1 MAIGSTTAR
10 REKGLFT
17 THHSN
22 WENMTASSPPHKFR
36 DGLLRGLRKGLQ
48 SFLWM
53 IKILVPVSFFT
64 ALLEWS
70 GWLNHIDFL
79 IQPLMGWLGLP
90 AKAALPLVIGMLT
103 NIYGGIAAMV
113 MLPFTKEQMT
123 LIAIFLLI
131 SHNLIQEGIIQG
143 KSGIHPLKAT
153 LFRIVAACITVILVG
168 QFLHTGAANPLA
180 ESVLTPSAQPF
191 LTMLQNWIVATVRL
205 AIKIFLIIIS
215 ILTVVEILNSY
226 GWIDRAVTLLAP
238 FLRTL
243 GLSDKVGILWLAGAF
258 FGLVYGAALIVEEAK
273 RGDLSKEELEGLH
286 LSIGIN
292 HAVIEDPAL
301 FLSLGLSAFWLWV
314 PRLVMAILAVRLLSL
329 WHLSRRHRS

>member
-1 MAIGSTTAR
+1 
-10 REKGLFT
+10 
-17 THHSN
+17 
-22 WENMTASSPPHKFR
+22 MTASSPPHKFR
-36 DGLLRGLRKGLQ
+36 DGLLRGLRQGLQ

-53 IKILVPVSFFT
+53 IKILVPISFFT

-70 GWLNHIDFL
+70 GWLNSIDFL

-103 NIYGGIAAMV
+103 NIYGGIAAMI

-168 QFLHTGAANPLA
+168 QFLDTGAANPLA

-191 LTMLQNWIVATVRL
+191 LNMLQNWIVATVRL

-215 ILTVVEILNSY
+215 ILTVVEILKSY

-329 WHLSRRHRS
+329 WHLSRRQRI

>member
-1 MAIGSTTAR
+1 
-10 REKGLFT
+10 
-17 THHSN
+17 
-22 WENMTASSPPHKFR
+22 
-36 DGLLRGLRKGLQ
+36 
-48 SFLWM
+48 
-53 IKILVPVSFFT
+53 
-64 ALLEWS
+64 
-70 GWLNHIDFL
+70 
-79 IQPLMGWLGLP
+79 
-90 AKAALPLVIGMLT
+90 
-103 NIYGGIAAMV
+103 
-113 MLPFTKEQMT
+113 
-123 LIAIFLLI
+123 
-131 SHNLIQEGIIQG
+131 
-143 KSGIHPLKAT
+143 
-153 LFRIVAACITVILVG
+153 
-168 QFLHTGAANPLA
+168 
-180 ESVLTPSAQPF
+180 
-191 LTMLQNWIVATVRL
+191 MLQNWIAATVRL

-215 ILTVVEILNSY
+215 ILTVVEILKSY

-238 FLRTL
+238 MLRTL

>member
-1 MAIGSTTAR
+1 VT
-10 REKGLFT
+10 
-17 THHSN
+17 
-22 WENMTASSPPHKFR
+22 
-36 DGLLRGLRKGLQ
+36 
-48 SFLWM
+48 
-53 IKILVPVSFFT
+53 
-64 ALLEWS
+64 
-70 GWLNHIDFL
+70 
-79 IQPLMGWLGLP
+79 
-90 AKAALPLVIGMLT
+90 
-103 NIYGGIAAMV
+103 
-113 MLPFTKEQMT
+113 
-123 LIAIFLLI
+123 
-131 SHNLIQEGIIQG
+131 
-143 KSGIHPLKAT
+143 
-153 LFRIVAACITVILVG
+153 ACITVILVG
-168 QFLHTGAANPLA
+168 QFLDTGAANPLA
-180 ESVLTPSAQPF
+180 ENVLTPSAQPF

-215 ILTVVEILNSY
+215 ILTVVEILKSY
-226 GWIDRAVTLLAP
+226 GWIDRAVTLLTP

-329 WHLSRRHRS
+329 WHLSRRRRS

>member
-1 MAIGSTTAR
+1 
-10 REKGLFT
+10 
-17 THHSN
+17 
-22 WENMTASSPPHKFR
+22 MTASSPPYKFR

-48 SFLWM
+48 SFFWM

-70 GWLNHIDFL
+70 GWLTSIDFL

-131 SHNLIQEGIIQG
+131 AHNLIQEGIIQG

-168 QFLHTGAANPLA
+168 QFLDTGDANPLA
-180 ESVLTPSAQPF
+180 ESALTPSAQPF

-215 ILTVVEILNSY
+215 ILTVVEILKSY
-226 GWIDRAVTLLAP
+226 GWIDRAVILLTP
-238 FLRTL
+238 LLRTL

>member
-1 MAIGSTTAR
+1 
-10 REKGLFT
+10 
-17 THHSN
+17 
-22 WENMTASSPPHKFR
+22 MTAFGPPHKFR

-48 SFLWM
+48 SFFWM

-70 GWLNHIDFL
+70 GWLTSIDFL

-153 LFRIVAACITVILVG
+153 LFRIVAACITVVLVG
-168 QFLHTGAANPLA
+168 QFLDTGAASPLA
-180 ESVLTPSAQPF
+180 DSGFTTVAPPF
-191 LTMLQNWIVATVRL
+191 LTMLQNWIVATIRL

-215 ILTVVEILNSY
+215 ILTVVEILKSY
-226 GWIDRAVTLLAP
+226 GWIDRAVILLTP

>member
-1 MAIGSTTAR
+1 
-10 REKGLFT
+10 
-17 THHSN
+17 
-22 WENMTASSPPHKFR
+22 
-36 DGLLRGLRKGLQ
+36 LLRGLRKGLQ
-48 SFLWM
+48 SFFWM
-53 IKILVPVSFFT
+53 IKILVPVSLFT

-70 GWLNHIDFL
+70 GWLTSIDFL

-113 MLPFTKEQMT
+113 MLPFSKEQMT

-168 QFLHTGAANPLA
+168 QFLDTGAANPLA

-191 LTMLQNWIVATVRL
+191 LAMLQNWIVATVRL

-215 ILTVVEILNSY
+215 ILTVVEILKSY

-314 PRLVMAILAVRLLSL
+314 PRLVMAIFAVRLLSL
-329 WHLSRRHRS
+329 WHLSRRQRS

>member
-1 MAIGSTTAR
+1 
-10 REKGLFT
+10 
-17 THHSN
+17 
-22 WENMTASSPPHKFR
+22 
-36 DGLLRGLRKGLQ
+36 
-48 SFLWM
+48 
-53 IKILVPVSFFT
+53 
-64 ALLEWS
+64 
-70 GWLNHIDFL
+70 
-79 IQPLMGWLGLP
+79 
-90 AKAALPLVIGMLT
+90 
-103 NIYGGIAAMV
+103 
-113 MLPFTKEQMT
+113 MT

-131 SHNLIQEGIIQG
+131 AHNLIQEGIIQG

-153 LFRIVAACITVILVG
+153 LFRIVAACITVVLVG
-168 QFLHTGAANPLA
+168 QFLDTGAANPLA
-180 ESVLTPSAQPF
+180 DSAFTTVAPPF
-191 LTMLQNWIVATVRL
+191 FSMLLNWLVATVRL

-215 ILTVVEILNSY
+215 ILTVVEILKSY
-226 GWIDRAVTLLAP
+226 GWIDRAVILLTP

-329 WHLSRRHRS
+329 WHLSRRQRS